1 MDRASEVRKRV
12 VDSRRPGKGAD
23 DGFRYAR
30 PSRARGNKRGRRF
43 VSDGLTTT
51 RGFTKE
57 MRTNEWIWNKASG
70 LLLSVLSDQSIFW
83 CVDGFSGALHRS
95 RRLAFYMKGPNDSE

>member
-1 MDRASEVRKRV
+1 M

-23 DGFRYAR
+23 DGFCYAR
-30 PSRARGNKRGRRF
+30 PSRARGDERGRGF

-51 RGFTKE
+51 KGITNE

-70 LLLSVLSDQSIFW
+70 LLLSVLINR
-83 CVDGFSGALHRS
+83 FSGV
-95 RRLAFYMKGPNDSE
+95 